1 MSRWILCAGGLA
13 CLAAYVFVY
22 STGRADLPIRSDGF
36 SYYVYLPSWFI
47 FHDPTLV
54 SVARD
59 CCGGEFPEFTAIIR
73 WPETRRWVNAHPI
86 GVAVMQSPFFVVAD
100 ALTRW
105 SNLSRD
111 GFTLYYQ
118 HAAGLAGLA
127 WTIAGLWVLSRL
139 LRRHFTEGVTAA
151 TIGTVLFG
159 TNLFHY
165 ATYDSSYSHAYSFFL
180 IAALLD
186 VTERW
191 HRRPTRRVAALL
203 GVIAG
208 MIVLTRHT
216 NALALVFV
224 PLYGASFRNL
234 AGHLRALMARARD
247 LTVAALVAVAVTAPQ
262 LAMYYSATG
271 RLAIS
276 SYGQL
281 GFTFASPHFFG
292 VLFSVQKGAFF
303 WTPILLAG
311 VAGFARR
318 HSPVQPFLVPAVL
331 FVALNT
337 YVIASWWDWQFGGSF
352 GHRGFVDMLPVFAL
366 GIAALYEWAAG
377 QPIRRAAVSA
387 IAAGATALCLIQTI
401 QYWNRVIPMS
411 DTTWEQYRESFLR
424 LR

>member
-1 MSRWILCAGGLA
+1 
-13 CLAAYVFVY
+13 
-22 STGRADLPIRSDGF
+22 
-36 SYYVYLPSWFI
+36 VYLPSWFI
-47 FHDPTLV
+47 FDDPTLA

-59 CCGGEFPEFTAIIR
+59 CCGGEFPEFTAIVR
-73 WPETRRWVNAHPI
+73 WPGTRRWVNAHPI
-86 GVAVMQSPFFVVAD
+86 GVAVMETPFFLIAD
-100 ALTRW
+100 GLTRW

-118 HAAGLAGLA
+118 HAVGLSGLA
-127 WTIAGLWVLSRL
+127 WTIAGLWVLGRL
-139 LRRHFTEGVTAA
+139 LRRHFTDGVTAA

-159 TNLFHY
+159 TNLLHY

-186 VTERW
+186 VTETWSRQ
-191 HRRPTRRVAALL
+191 PTRRRSVLL
-203 GVIAG
+203 GIVAG

-224 PLYGASFRNL
+224 PLYGASVRNL
-234 AGHLRALMARARD
+234 GGHLRGLTARRTELAL
-247 LTVAALVAVAVTAPQ
+247 AAGAAAAVIAPQ
-262 LAMYYSATG
+262 LAIYYAATG
-271 RLAIS
+271 RFAIS

-281 GFTFASPHFFG
+281 GFTFASPHVFG

-311 VAGFARR
+311 VAGFVRPSSPAR
-318 HSPVQPFLVPAVL
+318 PFLLPAAL
-331 FVALNT
+331 FVCLDV

-366 GIAALYEWAAG
+366 GIAAFYEWSCR
-377 QPIRRAAVSA
+377 QPIRRAVVSA
-387 IAAGATALCLIQTI
+387 AASGAIALCLLQTV
-401 QYWNRVIPMS
+401 QYWNHVIPMS